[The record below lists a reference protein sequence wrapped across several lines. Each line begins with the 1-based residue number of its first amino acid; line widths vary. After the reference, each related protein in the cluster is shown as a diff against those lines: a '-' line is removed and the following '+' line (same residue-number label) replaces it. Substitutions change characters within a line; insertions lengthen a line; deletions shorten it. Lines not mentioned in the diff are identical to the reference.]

1 MALIKRDRS
10 FDDILNDV
18 VMNELP
24 VKFIATVNVV
34 LNNGSSIVFEGA
46 DLEGLD
52 DIDTI
57 LKSDELQEY
66 KDMIVDVQITMD
78 SDLLKKSVT
87 KHVAGLLAKHFGEGK

>member
-34 LNNGSSIVFEGA
+34 LNNGSSIVFEGS

-57 LKSDELQEY
+57 LKSEELQEY

-87 KHVAGLLAKHFGEGK
+87 KHVASLLAKHFGEAK